1 MNTDKPICSVCQS
14 TEIEELFE
22 APDFWVTKEMFTI
35 SRCIKCGFAYTKNAP
50 DAANIGKYY
59 QHADYVSH
67 TDTQQGL
74 FFKIYHFVRE
84 TMLGKKRQMI
94 EKHVVKGNLLDIGA
108 GTGYFLNHM
117 QQNSWQVSGVE
128 PDTGAADIA
137 QQKFGLKLEQTL
149 QETVN
154 NGQSFQA
161 ISMWHV
167 LEHVHELNQYFDFFK
182 TLLAPNGKLFI
193 AVPNHTSFDAQYYKQ
208 NWAAWDVPKHLWHFS
223 PKSMQI
229 LAEKNGFM
237 IEQKYMLPFDSF
249 YISIMSEK
257 IKGSSKLAI
266 IRAAFVGFVSYV
278 KALLN
283 VEKAS
288 SVVYVIS
295 SMPTFNENK

>member
-1 MNTDKPICSVCQS
+1 LNPTTPICTVCNSQNLV
-14 TEIEELFE
+14 ELFD
-22 APDFWVTKEMFTI
+22 APDFWVSKEKFTI
-35 SRCIKCGFAYTKNAP
+35 VKCADCGFAYTKNAP

-94 EKHVVKGNLLDIGA
+94 EKHIVKGNLLDIGA
-108 GTGYFLNHM
+108 GTGYFANHM
-117 QQNSWQVSGVE
+117 QQNQWNVNGVE
-128 PDTGAADIA
+128 PDTGAANIA
-137 QQKFGLKLEQTL
+137 QQKFNIKLNNSLEDV
-149 QETVN
+149 VN
-154 NGQSFQA
+154 KGNTYQA

-167 LEHVHELNQYFDFFK
+167 LEHVHELDEYFNHFK
-182 TLLAPNGKLFI
+182 KLLAQNGKLFI
-193 AVPNHTSFDAQYYKQ
+193 AVPNHTSFDGKFYKQ

-229 LAEKNGFM
+229 LAEKNGFVV
-237 IEQKYMLPFDSF
+237 EQKYTLPFDSF

-257 IKGSSKLAI
+257 IKGSSKLTI
-266 IRAAFVGFVSYV
+266 IRAAFVGFISFV
-278 KALLN
+278 KALFN

-295 SMPTFNENK
+295 PTPTFNENK